1 MQGSIILWLSYS
13 IFIHWV
19 PITKLQLQIPV
30 FPGWHKWLM
39 NDAKAEVSK
48 HKLGKVVAEGY

>member
-1 MQGSIILWLSYS
+1 MQGSIILQLSYS

-19 PITKLQLQIPV
+19 PITKLQVPV